1 MLYCPTMGN
10 GEILF
15 AEINYIYA
23 IITWVCYKYMLV
35 TISNSSGLCVTLQHT
50 GYGRYV
56 WVQFHMCS
64 YRLIHLSGIY
74 KNVI

>member
-15 AEINYIYA
+15 VEINYIYA

-35 TISNSSGLCVTLQHT
+35 YDLQFVWLMRNLAT
-50 GYGRYV
+50 YGRYV

-74 KNVI
+74 NI